1 MPEKQL
7 RLYRVP
13 SRSRLALNSINFLIS
28 YNNGTKIRKFP
39 PPLEDLKQLSEEEVR
54 AWFGKVNTYRDE
66 AIMQIR
72 TKCDNDVFNV
82 RTEQQ
87 VERNRIICLI
97 DLKRSQLPSG
107 GTPDEREKALALRQE
122 MHNLDHQMQL
132 NDINTQKK
140 IYDLKHEK
148 KVAINALQRQW
159 ETATGVLKQ
168 ALIFVCEKAK
178 ETT

>member
-1 MPEKQL
+1 
-7 RLYRVP
+7 
-13 SRSRLALNSINFLIS
+13 
-28 YNNGTKIRKFP
+28 
-39 PPLEDLKQLSEEEVR
+39 
-54 AWFGKVNTYRDE
+54 
-66 AIMQIR
+66 MQIR
-72 TKCDNDVFNV
+72 TKCDKDVFNV

>member
-13 SRSRLALNSINFLIS
+13 SRSRLGYNSINFLIS
-28 YNNGTKIRKFP
+28 TTMEQKFVNY

-72 TKCDNDVFNV
+72 TKCDKDVFNV

>member
-1 MPEKQL
+1 MEQ
-7 RLYRVP
+7 
-13 SRSRLALNSINFLIS
+13 NFVN
-28 YNNGTKIRKFP
+28 Y

-72 TKCDNDVFNV
+72 TKCDKDVFNV

-107 GTPDEREKALALRQE
+107 GTPDEREKAFTTSIIRCNS
-122 MHNLDHQMQL
+122 MTSIRRRKSMTS
-132 NDINTQKK
+132 NTRRKWPSTHCNVSGKQQQVSSN
-140 IYDLKHEK
+140 KH
-148 KVAINALQRQW
+148 
-159 ETATGVLKQ
+159 
-168 ALIFVCEKAK
+168 
-178 ETT
+178 

>member
-1 MPEKQL
+1 MQVKQL
-7 RLYRVP
+7 RSYKVS
-13 SRSRLALNSINFLIS
+13 SRSRLAFNSINFLIS
-28 YNNGTKIRKFP
+28 YNNGTKIRKL

-159 ETATGVLKQ
+159 ETATGALKQ

>member
-1 MPEKQL
+1 MVVKQL
-7 RLYRVP
+7 RSYKVP
-13 SRSRLALNSINFLIS
+13 SRSRLAPNSINFLIS
-28 YNNGTKIRKFP
+28 YNNGTKICKL

-97 DLKRSQLPSG
+97 DIKRSQLPSG

-148 KVAINALQRQW
+148 KVAINDIQRQW
-159 ETATGVLKQ
+159 ETATGTLKQ
-168 ALIFVCEKAK
+168 ALAFVCNKTED
-178 ETT
+178 